1 MDLSY
6 KQKSAWENL
15 TKAELSELG
24 KLSDSYLD
32 FLNNGKTEK
41 ECTVKIIKQAKKHG

>member
-32 FLNNGKTEK
+32 FFRQWKNRKRMYCRDYKAG
-41 ECTVKIIKQAKKHG
+41 